1 MNPEQSIITEAA
13 PARFGL
19 NNVRKN
25 TVEFIVQNP
34 LGAAGALI
42 LIVLVIAAFTSPI
55 IAPYDQER
63 GDFLYMSGAPNSEH
77 VLGTDHAGR
86 DVLSRVMFGAQTTL
100 LVAFIAVLC
109 GTTVGALLGVASAYL
124 GGKTDLI
131 MQRAMEI
138 LQAFPDLILA
148 LLLLAALNPSLWT
161 VTIAISVTRIPFGGR
176 VIRSVALQIREMDY
190 VTAARAIGATDTRV
204 MLRHVTPQCGAPFLV
219 LATAHLGVA
228 ILIEASLGFLGAG
241 VPPPTATWGNML
253 SLAATSTFKP
263 LWWLVV
269 FPGLAITVTVLAF
282 NLLGDALRD
291 VLDPR
296 LRNR

>member
-1 MNPEQSIITEAA
+1 MQPEQAVGAELAS
-13 PARFGL
+13 RSGGL
-19 NNVRKN
+19 NGILRK
-25 TVEFIVQNP
+25 TREFIVQNP
-34 LGAAGALI
+34 LGAAGALV
-42 LIVLVIAAFTSPI
+42 LIVLAIVAITAPIASPHS
-55 IAPYDQER
+55 QER
-63 GDFLYMSGAPNSEH
+63 GNFLYMSGPPNAEH
-77 VLGTDHAGR
+77 LLGTDHAGR
-86 DVLSRVMFGAQTTL
+86 DILSRIMFGTQTTL
-100 LVAFIAVLC
+100 LVAFVAVLC

-148 LLLLAALNPSLWT
+148 LLLLAALDPSLWT

-190 VTAARAIGATDTRV
+190 VTAARAIGARDSRV
-204 MLRHVTPQCGAPFLV
+204 MMLHVTPQCVAPFLV

-253 SLAATSTFKP
+253 SLASTSTFKP

-269 FPGLAITVTVLAF
+269 FPGLAITITVLAF

>member
-1 MNPEQSIITEAA
+1 MQPLSTITEAA
-13 PARFGL
+13 PTGFRWSGMR
-19 NNVRKN
+19 NK
-25 TVEFIVQNP
+25 TWEFIAQNP
-34 LGAAGALI
+34 LGAAGALV
-42 LIVLVIAAFTSPI
+42 LIIFIFVALAAPI
-55 IAPYDQER
+55 IAPFSEER
-63 GDFLYMSGAPNSEH
+63 GDFLYMSGAPNGEH

-86 DVLSRVMFGAQTTL
+86 DILSRVMYGSRTTL
-100 LVAFIAVLC
+100 FVAFMAVLF
-109 GTTVGALLGVASAYL
+109 GTTVGALLGVSSAYL

-131 MQRAMEI
+131 MQRCMEV

-190 VTAARAIGATDTRV
+190 VTAARAIGASDNRI
-204 MLRHVTPQCGAPFLV
+204 MLLHVSPQCVAPFLV

-253 SLAATSTFKP
+253 SLASTATFKP

-269 FPGLAITVTVLAF
+269 FPGLAITITVLSF

>member
-1 MNPEQSIITEAA
+1 MQSEQAISPDLESRNAGINGA
-13 PARFGL
+13 L
-19 NNVRKN
+19 RKIR
-25 TVEFIVQNP
+25 EFIIQNP
-34 LGAAGALI
+34 LGAAGAFV
-42 LIVLVIAAFTSPI
+42 LIVLVLVALTAPI
-55 IAPYDQER
+55 VSPYDQER
-63 GDFLYMSGAPNSEH
+63 GDFLYMSGPPNADH

-86 DVLSRVMFGAQTTL
+86 DVLSRVMFGTQTTL
-100 LVAFIAVLC
+100 IVAFIAVLC

-131 MQRAMEI
+131 MQRALEI

-148 LLLLAALNPSLWT
+148 LLLLAALAPSLWT

-190 VTAARAIGATDTRV
+190 VTAARAIGATDMRV

-253 SLAATSTFKP
+253 ALASTSTFKP
-263 LWWLVV
+263 LWWLVI
-269 FPGLAITVTVLAF
+269 FPGLAITITVLAF